1 VPLRRADLH
10 RHHAGAQKAQARQG
24 RLTDRPV
31 AAPAVNTAP
40 TKSFAALCFSD
51 ILPACFNFLGYILLK
66 SIALP
71 VALLGVFATANAD
84 EGQWQPYQ
92 LPQLSSELKRIG
104 ITIPA
109 EKLADLSKH
118 PMSAI
123 VSLGGCSASFVSGD
137 GLVVT
142 NHHCAYG
149 AIQRNSTAEKNYIVN
164 GFLAKTRDAELPGG
178 PNTLVYVTEKVDNV
192 TDRVLK
198 GLSPTMSGRERN
210 EEVQNRIKALTAECE
225 TDKAY
230 RCSVPSFHRG
240 LEYYRIRQL
249 MIRDVRLVY
258 APADMIGNFGG
269 DVDNFEWPRQTGD
282 YSFLRAYVGKDG
294 RPADPSPDNVP
305 YKSKDFLVVS
315 AEGLKN
321 GDPILLAGYPGR
333 TSRYKLPSEIRFAR
347 DANFPV
353 RVADMQADLAV
364 IAAATKGNAAHDV
377 RYASV
382 VKGIN
387 NVLKKT
393 QGLLDGFARKDIA
406 AIKDVQDAEFRAWFN
421 KPGNQ
426 KDVSPTLLADLDATI
441 AADMALSEQEFAWSV
456 AGNSDL
462 LKSARTVYRLALE
475 AAKPDARRE
484 TGYQERDLSFIKA
497 RLTRLEQSYVG
508 SVDEAR
514 FTAGL
519 QRYQKLAAK
528 MHPQGLDALLP
539 APGAIG
545 ALYKQ
550 SELGET
556 AKRLAWIGK
565 DAAAFEKSDDAFI
578 KLAVK
583 LHDATMALE
592 NRRKEIDGNLERIIP
607 QYMSAVIAWKKS
619 QGKPVYADAN
629 STLRVTFGTVAPYS
643 PRDGIVKGPF
653 TTVEGIVEKH
663 TAAEPFNA
671 PKPLLDAVKGK
682 RYGVFKDPVLNTVP
696 VNFLSSADTTGG
708 NSGSAVMN
716 KRGELVGLNFDS
728 TYESVTKDWY
738 FDSDITRAIHVDIRY
753 MLWVM
758 KEVDH
763 ADNLLKEMTI
773 KYPRK

>member
-1 VPLRRADLH
+1 M
-10 RHHAGAQKAQARQG
+10 
-24 RLTDRPV
+24 
-31 AAPAVNTAP
+31 
-40 TKSFAALCFSD
+40 F
-51 ILPACFNFLGYILLK
+51 K

-71 VALLGVFATANAD
+71 VVLLGAFASAHAD
-84 EGQWQPYQ
+84 EGQWQPHQ
-92 LPQLSSELKRIG
+92 LPQLKSELKRIG

-109 EKLADLSKH
+109 EKLADLTKH

-123 VSLGGCSASFVSGD
+123 VSLGGCSASFVSPD

-149 AIQRNSTAEKNYIVN
+149 SIQRNATPEKNYIVN
-164 GFLAKTRDAELPGG
+164 GFLAKTRAEELPGG
-178 PNTLVYVTEKVDNV
+178 PNARVYVTEKVENV

-210 EEVQNRIKALTAECE
+210 EAVESRVKALIAECE

-230 RCSVPSFHRG
+230 HCTVPSFHRG
-240 LEYYRIRQL
+240 LEYYRIKQL

-258 APADMIGNFGG
+258 APADMVGNFGG

-282 YSFLRAYVGKDG
+282 FSFLRAYVGKDG

-333 TSRYKLPSEIRFAR
+333 TSRYKLPSEIRFNR
-347 DANFPV
+347 DVNFPA
-353 RVADMQADLAV
+353 RVAEMQADLAV
-364 IAAATKGNAAHDV
+364 IAAATKGNAQYDV

-382 VKGIN
+382 VKSTN

-393 QGLLDGFARKDIA
+393 QGLLAGFARTDIA

-421 KPGNQ
+421 KPANQ
-426 KDVSPTLLADLDATI
+426 KGASKTLLADLDAVI
-441 AADMALSEQEFAWSV
+441 AADMALSEEEFGWSV
-456 AGNSDL
+456 ATNSDL
-462 LKSARTVYRLALE
+462 LKSARTLYRLALE
-475 AAKPDARRE
+475 QKKPDAQRE
-484 TGYQERDLSFIKA
+484 SGYQERDLSFIKA
-497 RLTRLEQSYVG
+497 RLNRLEQSFVA

-514 FTAGL
+514 FSAGL
-519 QRYQKLAAK
+519 QRYGKLPAK
-528 MHPQGLDALLP
+528 AHPKGIDALLP
-539 APGAIG
+539 APAAIP
-545 ALYKQ
+545 ALYQ
-550 SELGET
+550 QTRLGDT
-556 AKRLAWIGK
+556 AQRLAWIGK
-565 DAAAFEKSDDAFI
+565 DPAAFAASDDAFI

-583 LHDATMALE
+583 LHDAAIALE
-592 NRRKEIDGNLERIIP
+592 NRRKEIDGNLERVIP

-619 QGKPVYADAN
+619 QGKPVYPDAN
-629 STLRVTFGTVAPYS
+629 STLRVTFGTVSPYA
-643 PRDGIVKGPF
+643 PRDGLVKGPF
-653 TTVEGIVEKH
+653 TTVKGIVEKH
-663 TAAEPFNA
+663 TGADPFAA
-671 PKPLLDAVKGK
+671 PKNLLDAIKEQ
-682 RYGVFKDPVLNTVP
+682 RYGVFKDKVLGTVP

-738 FDSDITRAIHVDIRY
+738 FDTAITRAIHVDIRY

-773 KYPRK
+773 KYPAK

>member
-1 VPLRRADLH
+1 M
-10 RHHAGAQKAQARQG
+10 
-24 RLTDRPV
+24 
-31 AAPAVNTAP
+31 
-40 TKSFAALCFSD
+40 
-51 ILPACFNFLGYILLK
+51 LK

-71 VALLGVFATANAD
+71 VALLGVFAAAHAD
-84 EGQWQPYQ
+84 EGQWQPHQ
-92 LPQLSSELKRIG
+92 LPQLKSELKRIG

-109 EKLADLSKH
+109 EKLTDLTKH

-123 VSLGGCSASFVSGD
+123 VSLGGCSASFVSPD

-149 AIQRNSTAEKNYIVN
+149 AIQRNATPEKNYIVN
-164 GFLAKTRDAELPGG
+164 GFLAKTRAEELPGG
-178 PNTLVYVTEKVDNV
+178 PNTLVYVTEKVENV

-198 GLSPTMSGRERN
+198 GLAPTMSGRERN
-210 EEVQNRIKALTAECE
+210 EAVDSRVKALIAECE

-258 APADMIGNFGG
+258 APSDMVGNFGG

-282 YSFLRAYVGKDG
+282 FSFLRAYVGKDG

-333 TSRYKLPSEIRFAR
+333 TSRYKLPAEIRFAR
-347 DANFPV
+347 DANFPL

-364 IAAATKGNAAHDV
+364 IATATKGNAQYDV

-382 VKGIN
+382 VKSIN

-406 AIKDVQDAEFRAWFN
+406 AIKDVQDAEFRSWYNQPA
-421 KPGNQ
+421 NQ
-426 KDVSPTLLADLDATI
+426 KAASKTLLADLDAVI
-441 AADMALSEQEFAWSV
+441 AADMALSEEEFAYSV
-456 AGNSDL
+456 ATNSDL
-462 LKSARTVYRLALE
+462 LKSARTLYRLALE
-475 AAKPDARRE
+475 QQKPNAQRE
-484 TGYQERDLSFIKA
+484 SGYQERDLSFIKA
-497 RLTRLEQSYVG
+497 RLTRLEQSFVPT
-508 SVDEAR
+508 VDAAR
-514 FTAGL
+514 FTASL
-519 QRYQKLAAK
+519 QRYSKLAAK
-528 MHPQGLDALLP
+528 NHPQGLDALLP
-539 APGAIG
+539 APASVG

-550 SELGET
+550 TTMGDT
-556 AKRLAWIGK
+556 AQRLAWMSK
-565 DAAAFEKSDDAFI
+565 DPAAFKASDDAFI
-578 KLAVK
+578 QMAVK
-583 LHDATMALE
+583 MHDVAMSLE
-592 NRRKEIDGNLERIIP
+592 NRRKEIDGNLERVIP

-619 QGKPVYADAN
+619 QGKPVYPDAN
-629 STLRVTFGTVAPYS
+629 STLRVTYGTVSPYS
-643 PRDGIVKGPF
+643 PRDGLVKGPF
-653 TTVEGIVEKH
+653 TTVQGIVEKH
-663 TAAEPFNA
+663 TGTDPFMA
-671 PKPLLDAVKGK
+671 PKNLLAAVKEQ
-682 RYGVFKDPVLNTVP
+682 RFGVFKDPVLGTVP

-728 TYESVTKDWY
+728 TYESITKDWY
-738 FDSDITRAIHVDIRY
+738 FDSAITRAIHVDIRY

-758 KEVDH
+758 KEVDG
-763 ADNLLKEMTI
+763 ADNLLKEMKI
-773 KYPRK
+773 KYPAK